1 MTKATYWQRGETI
14 DYPNGTTEAIEAG
27 TVLELEGI
35 VGIAGE
41 LIAPGETGTAHI
53 EGVYRFPKASGET
66 FAIGAEAYLVN
77 DEASATDGTDSGDG
91 ETQTAAETGGGI
103 RLGRAVAAAA
113 ADDTEVLVKIN
124 V

>member
-14 DYPNGTTEAIEAG
+14 DYPNGTTETIEAG

-41 LIAPGETGTAHI
+41 LIAPGETGSAHI
-53 EGVYRFPKASGET
+53 EGVYCFPKASGET
-66 FAIGAEAYLVN
+66 FAIGAETYLVN
-77 DEASATDGTDSGDG
+77 DEASATDGTDNS
-91 ETQTAAETGGGI
+91 GI

-113 ADDTEVLVKIN
+113 ANDTEVLVKIN